1 VLDMLGEVNEVPVP
15 WLDPPEEAVYQFR
28 VPALPVAP
36 KVTIPVPQR
45 ESGVVLVM
53 LGVIFTVAV
62 TAVLAEVQV
71 LLVAS
76 T

>member
-1 VLDMLGEVNEVPVP
+1 VLEMFGVVNEVPVP
-15 WLDPPEEAVYQFR
+15 WLDPPEDAVYQFK

-36 KVTIPVPQR
+36 KLAVPASQT
-45 ESGVVLVM
+45 EPGVVPVIV
-53 LGVIFTVAV
+53 GVIFTVAV
-62 TAVLAEVQV
+62 TAVLAEVQL